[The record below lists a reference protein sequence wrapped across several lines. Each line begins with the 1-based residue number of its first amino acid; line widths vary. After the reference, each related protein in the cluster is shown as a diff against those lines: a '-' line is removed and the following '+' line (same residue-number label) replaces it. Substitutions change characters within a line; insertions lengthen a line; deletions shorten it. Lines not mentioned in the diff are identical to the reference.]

1 MPFAFSMCVLGFL
14 HEGQEIIRRDELLPR
29 LEV

>member
-1 MPFAFSMCVLGFL
+1 MPFASSPRVSGFL
-14 HEGQEIIRRDELLPR
+14 HERQEIIRRDELLPR